1 MLPCWGLP
9 GMAAGG
15 GGRWGSSLGYSGLC
29 FCFLSLSSVH
39 VASFPGSTSQ
49 CVIKAGLGVESGN
62 EAKLMHFNSLA
73 NWILNSC
80 IKVWSQCDL
89 SVASLE
95 LWDLY

>member
-29 FCFLSLSSVH
+29 ICFLSLSSVH

-62 EAKLMHFNSLA
+62 EAINLCTSIAWPTGYLRVV
-73 NWILNSC
+73 SRC
-80 IKVWSQCDL
+80 GL